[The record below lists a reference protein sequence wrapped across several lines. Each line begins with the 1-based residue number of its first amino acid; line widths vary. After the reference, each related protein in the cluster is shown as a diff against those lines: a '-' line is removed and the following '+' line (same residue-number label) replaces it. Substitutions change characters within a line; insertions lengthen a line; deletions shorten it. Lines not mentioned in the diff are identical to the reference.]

1 MTAAVAI
8 VGGGL
13 TGLALARH
21 LHDAGVPFRL
31 FEARSRLGGRIK
43 TEHLG
48 ADGFDLGPSWFWP
61 GQPRMAAL
69 IRGLGLE
76 VFEQYATGALL
87 YETEQGE
94 VIPDRGFSSMQGSL
108 RVRGGM
114 GAIASG
120 LADGLLDM
128 SVETGRTLVS
138 VSDDGTL
145 GFADGRTLVA
155 DKIVLAMPPRIVSQV
170 TFAPALPQDV
180 DTALAAI
187 PTWMAGHAKFVAV
200 YDQPFWRADGLSGD
214 AMSRRGPMV
223 EIHDASTDDKG
234 ALFGFLGVPAATR
247 RGQSAAVVQACV
259 AQLEMLFGPKA
270 ASPVEV
276 FYTDWAEE
284 PLTAAAL
291 DQDPLTHHPAYGRPA
306 ALKAPMGARVYVAST
321 ELAPEMGGF
330 LEGALAA
337 AEKAAEW
344 ALTTS

>member
-1 MTAAVAI
+1 MVVPVAI

-48 ADGFDLGPSWFWP
+48 KDGFDLGPSWFWP

-69 IRGLGLE
+69 IQDLGLE

-94 VIPDRGFSSMQGSL
+94 VIRDRGFSSMQGSL

-120 LADGLLDM
+120 LVDGLPDM
-128 SVETGRTLVS
+128 SVETERMLVS
-138 VSDDGTL
+138 VSGDGTL
-145 GFADGRTLVA
+145 SFAEGCSVVA
-155 DKIVLAMPPRIVSQV
+155 DKIVLAMPPRIVRQV
-170 TFAPALPQDV
+170 TFTPALPQEV
-180 DTALAAI
+180 DTALAAT
-187 PTWMAGHAKFVAV
+187 PTWMAGHAKFLAV

-223 EIHDASTDDKG
+223 EIHDASSDNKG
-234 ALFGFLGVPAATR
+234 ALFGFLGVPAAMR
-247 RGQSAAVVQACV
+247 RGQRNAVVSACV
-259 AQLEMLFGPKA
+259 AQLELLFGPKA
-270 ASPVEV
+270 GSPVEV
-276 FYTDWAEE
+276 FYTDWAED
-284 PLTAAAL
+284 PHTAAAS
-291 DQDPLTHHPAYGRPA
+291 DQEPLMHHPAYGRPA
-306 ALKAPMGARVYVAST
+306 ALQAPMAARVYVAST

-330 LEGALAA
+330 LEGALAVAEEA
-337 AEKAAEW
+337 AHW
-344 ALTTS
+344 ALTTP